1 MAKFNIKAQ
10 PIPTVVSAYADIL
23 GTTDN
28 QIVEIKNELIIED
41 NKQRFQIHDDTIEQL
56 AERIAKDGQLSPCI
70 VVPLSDG
77 KYELI
82 DGRHRRRAVIKA
94 GLPTT
99 KCIIKTNLTDKEKQ
113 TIRLTSNLIR
123 NNDYLPS
130 ELAFAYKELAEL
142 EDMKTISEETNLSK
156 KKIYRYIRLTNLI
169 EPLLNR
175 VDGGSIPVIA
185 AVELSYLTEQ
195 QQKQL
200 FEFLLNHSDCKITT
214 AIARDIKEQPENL
227 YNVFYAEKTTDSL
240 PADESKED
248 TEEPAEQEPIR
259 KLAEKA
265 VEPYRRQDEASVMH
279 DTNSKTDSE
288 ESRNRNSRVQSQ
300 EVDNLSACRGS
311 QRAFGEQDISKNLSE
326 RRVETQE
333 QCQPSLPT
341 SVARNGSSVTLVD
354 NLSTQEEDKKTND
367 HMPSFFFD
375 KDDLLYQDIEGSLH
389 NIKEIDD
396 TVLKHIC
403 EYVIEETQT
412 DYYVFRLAYDARD
425 ILSLWKKNQIR
436 SYHGSTVSERD
447 EASGDFRILGHADWN
462 YSSKHVFR
470 IIIEGRYYIFLH
482 TMLEKTVRRYLRE
495 NYSLER
501 IQEVIKEQ

>member
-10 PIPTVVSAYADIL
+10 PIPTVASAYADIL
-23 GTTDN
+23 GTTEN

-41 NKQRFQIHDDTIEQL
+41 NKQHFQIHEDTIEQL

-195 QQKQL
+195 QQKKL

-214 AIARDIKEQPENL
+214 AIARDIKEQPDNL
-227 YNVFYAEKTTDSL
+227 YDVFYAVETTDSL
-240 PADESKED
+240 PADDSKLD
-248 TEEPAEQEPIR
+248 TEEPAEQESIR

-265 VEPYRRQDEASVMH
+265 VEPYRRQDEASVTH
-279 DTNSKTDSE
+279 DANSKTDSE
-288 ESRNRNSRVQSQ
+288 ESRNRNSRVQPQ
-300 EVDNLSACRGS
+300 EVDNLSACCGS
-311 QRAFGEQDISKNLSE
+311 QRAFGEQDISKNLAE

-367 HMPSFFFD
+367 GNSAFPFE
-375 KDDLLYQDIEGSLH
+375 KDEILYQDLEGNPHS
-389 NIKEIDD
+389 IKEIDD
-396 TVLKHIC
+396 AVLKHIC
-403 EYVIEETQT
+403 EYVIEETKT
-412 DYYVFRLAYDARD
+412 DYYVFRFAYDARD
-425 ILSLWKKNQIR
+425 ILNLWKKNQIR

-447 EASGDFRILGHADWN
+447 EASGEIRISADWN

-470 IIIEGRYYIFLH
+470 IEIEGQFYIFLH
-482 TMLEKTVRRYLRE
+482 TMLEKTVRCYLRE